1 MSCTTTTSTTAAD
14 KIEILLGNEAMNRY
28 RKDHYGMS
36 TCRYGYDYKY
46 LADIKFLLQMTS
58 CAKDT
63 CHCYCN
69 CSYKK
74 VVEKI
79 NTL

>member
-1 MSCTTTTSTTAAD
+1 MSCSTTIDTTAAD

-28 RKDHYGMS
+28 RQDHYGMN
-36 TCRYGYDYKY
+36 TCRDGYDYSY
-46 LADIKFLLQMTS
+46 LADLKFLLQMTS
-58 CAKDT
+58 CAQDV
-63 CHCYCN
+63 CQCYCN
-69 CSYKK
+69 CSYNQ